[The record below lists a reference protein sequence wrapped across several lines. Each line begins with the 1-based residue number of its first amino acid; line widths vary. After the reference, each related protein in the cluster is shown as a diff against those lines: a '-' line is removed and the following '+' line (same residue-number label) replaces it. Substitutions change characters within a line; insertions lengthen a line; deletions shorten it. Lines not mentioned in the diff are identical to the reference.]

1 MHTHLANPK
10 NTFFNLPAEKQQRI
24 ISIAVE
30 EFAANGYQKASL
42 NNVVKRSGISKGSLY
57 QYFENKEGLFLHI
70 FESFTQL
77 VKDAANAA
85 LATVA
90 AADFFAQLEAII
102 WAGISFID
110 THPEYFQIYLRVLFE
125 QDVPRREELV
135 SRVRLFPL
143 EYMGPLCEA
152 GQLNGT
158 IRADV
163 EPAMAVFIVDAALE
177 RFLQAY
183 AKPYLDSGL
192 GLMDKNEQQL
202 REAVVTMI
210 MVLRGALVPQGRGV

>member
-10 NTFFNLPAEKQQRI
+10 NTFCNLPAEKRQRI

-42 NNVVKRSGISKGSLY
+42 NNVVKRSEISKGSLY

-70 FESFTQL
+70 FESFTEL
-77 VKDAANAA
+77 VKSAANAA
-85 LATVA
+85 LASVA
-90 AADFFAQLEAII
+90 KADFFTQLEAII
-102 WAGISFID
+102 WAGIRFID

-152 GQLNGT
+152 GQRNGS
-158 IRADV
+158 IRSDV

-192 GLMDKNEQQL
+192 GLMNKDEEQL
-202 REAVVTMI
+202 RETVTTLT
-210 MVLRGALVPQGRGV
+210 MVLRASLAPLGR

>member
-10 NTFFNLPAEKQQRI
+10 NTFCNLPAEKQQRI

-42 NNVVKRSGISKGSLY
+42 NNVVKRSGIAKGSLY

-85 LATVA
+85 LATVP

-102 WAGISFID
+102 WAGIRFID

-135 SRVRLFPL
+135 SRVRLFPM

-152 GQLNGT
+152 GQINGT

-183 AKPYLDSGL
+183 AKPYLDGGL
-192 GLMDKNEQQL
+192 DLMNKKEQQL
-202 REAVVTMI
+202 QEAVAVMI
-210 MVLRGALVPQGRGV
+210 TVLRTGLAPV

>member
-1 MHTHLANPK
+1 MLAILPNPT
-10 NTFFNLPAEKQQRI
+10 NTFCNLPAEKRERI
-24 ISIAVE
+24 LAAAVE

-42 NNVVKRSGISKGSLY
+42 NNVVKNSGIAKGSLY

-102 WAGISFID
+102 WAGIRFID

-192 GLMDKNEQQL
+192 GLMRKDERQL
-202 REAVVTMI
+202 RDSVATMI
-210 MVLRGALVPQGRGV
+210 KVLRGALVP

>member
-1 MHTHLANPK
+1 MLAILPNPT
-10 NTFFNLPAEKQQRI
+10 NTFCNLPAEKRERI
-24 ISIAVE
+24 LAAAVE

-42 NNVVKRSGISKGSLY
+42 NSVVKRSGISKGSLY
-57 QYFENKEGLFLHI
+57 QYFENKEGLFFHI
-70 FESFTQL
+70 FECFKDL
-77 VKDAANAA
+77 VKASANAA
-85 LATVA
+85 LAQVA
-90 AADFFAQLEAII
+90 KADFFAQLEAIV
-102 WAGISFID
+102 WAGIRFID
-110 THPEYFQIYLRVLFE
+110 THPDYFQIYLRVVFE

-152 GQLNGT
+152 GQRAGV

-183 AKPYLDSGL
+183 AAPYLDGGIGL
-192 GLMDKNEQQL
+192 TGKNKLQL
-202 REAVVTMI
+202 REAVATMI
-210 MVLRGALVPQGRGV
+210 RVLRAGLAP

>member
-1 MHTHLANPK
+1 MHTLSANPK
-10 NTFFNLPAEKQQRI
+10 NTFFNLPAEKRQRI

-42 NNVVKRSGISKGSLY
+42 NNVVKRSGIAKGSLY

-70 FESFTQL
+70 FESFTEL
-77 VKDAANAA
+77 VKGSANAA
-85 LATVA
+85 LATLQ

-125 QDVPRREELV
+125 QDVPQREELV

-152 GQLNGT
+152 GQVNGS
-158 IRADV
+158 IRGDV
-163 EPAMAVFIVDAALE
+163 EPVMAVFIVDAALE

-192 GLMDKNEQQL
+192 GLVEKDEEQLQ
-202 REAVVTMI
+202 EAVATLT
-210 MVLRGALVPQGRGV
+210 MVLRAGLAPLG